1 MRRIIELPPGVT
13 ATTIRTERTSHAV
26 LVAEAE
32 AARGVVVLVPG
43 WTGSKEDF
51 AAILPLLA
59 ARGFRAVA
67 IDQRGQHES
76 PGIDDASAYTL
87 DALAADLVSLTESVA
102 HRGIPVHLVGHSFGG
117 LVARAAVRAA
127 VADGSDVFASMTL
140 MCAGPGAVPPA
151 KGELLTS
158 LADSVREDG
167 LATSWERLLA
177 HEREAAGVPRQ
188 SPEIE
193 AFLQRRFRANHPVS
207 LEHISRILASAVDD
221 IDATSEAVAKA
232 DIPVLVVYGAD
243 DNRWPVAEQE
253 AMAHRLGVGA
263 VVVNGA
269 AHSPAVERPD
279 VAAGVLADFC
289 AAVSSTSP
297 PT

>member
-1 MRRIIELPPGVT
+1 MRRLVEMPPGVS
-13 ATTIRTERTSHAV
+13 ATTITTERTSHAV

-32 AARGVVVLVPG
+32 GARGVVVLVPG

-87 DALAADLVSLTESVA
+87 DALAADLVSLTQSVV
-102 HRGIPVHLVGHSFGG
+102 RRDVPVHVVGHSFGG
-117 LVARAAVRAA
+117 LVTRAAVRAA
-127 VADGSDVFASMTL
+127 VADGLDVFASMTL
-140 MCAGPGAVPPA
+140 MCSGPGGVPPA
-151 KGELLTS
+151 DRELLTS
-158 LADSVREDG
+158 LADSVLEDG

-177 HEREAAGVPRQ
+177 HEREAGVPRQ

-207 LEHISRILASAVDD
+207 LEQISRVLASAVDD
-221 IDATSEAVAKA
+221 IDATSDALAKA

-263 VVVNGA
+263 VVVDGA

-279 VAAGVLADFC
+279 VTAGVLADFC

-297 PT
+297 PG